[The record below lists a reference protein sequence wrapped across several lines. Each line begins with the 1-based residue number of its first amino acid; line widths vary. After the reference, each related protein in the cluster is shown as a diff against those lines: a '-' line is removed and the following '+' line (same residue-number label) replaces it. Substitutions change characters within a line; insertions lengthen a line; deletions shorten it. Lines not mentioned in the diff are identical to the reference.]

1 MPIKIQGPA
10 RGEIPHN
17 GWWFTSFR
25 FPLDLAKR
33 IDSLATFHDESRSN
47 IVISLLNAA
56 VEEAEQDVQEEGGR
70 LPVSTLEASKHAKP
84 PPKEK
89 GDKPEK
95 TKTPKVK
102 AEKPAKVVKPVPVE
116 EEEEI
121 PVPKAKKGGFKVAIK
136 HGGRR

>member
-10 RGEIPHN
+10 RGEVPHD

-25 FPLDLAKR
+25 FPLPLAKR
-33 IDSLATFHDESRSN
+33 IDALATFHEESRSN

-56 VEEAEQDVQEEGGR
+56 VEEAEQDVKDENGR

-84 PPKEK
+84 LPKEK
-89 GDKPEK
+89 AEK
-95 TKTPKVK
+95 APTKAVKVK
-102 AEKPAKVVKPVPVE
+102 AEKPAKVVKPAPVE